1 MYLCRHPDS
10 TAYTISRLNALN
22 KTEILSKEL
31 DDRIIRR
38 SIEGLDSLKLIER
51 PNKGNSKPCRV
62 TLAGIV
68 YLILKR
74 KILVFSTITWVFRNY
89 GDNLLFQ
96 RILYPYISK
105 DTIMRLSFFNSLSPV
120 ALFLYDFCR
129 EMVSL
134 IEATYLPENKDLI
147 EIILASKA
155 VPQDARQ
162 SKTLITFLKRRF
174 NLDWLDK
181 SKVVLENDNALRIA
195 YGSNSILIRL
205 HNSNTKAVLTV
216 SRKRKSRQFVV
227 EVFRDDY
234 LVRNKSVMTRD
245 ESLEFILPA
254 LIAHLVPTF
263 VFSLA
268 SNVPASSEDFRTLC
282 KDKNFMELLES
293 TRNNFDKR
301 HELFLKEQNTHS
313 TL

>member
-1 MYLCRHPDS
+1 MVARDNLIEQLYTLSGISNKSVNSAQEDLLMYLCRHPDS

-120 ALFLYDFCR
+120 ALFFGTISAER
-129 EMVSL
+129 
-134 IEATYLPENKDLI
+134 
-147 EIILASKA
+147 
-155 VPQDARQ
+155 
-162 SKTLITFLKRRF
+162 
-174 NLDWLDK
+174 
-181 SKVVLENDNALRIA
+181 
-195 YGSNSILIRL
+195 
-205 HNSNTKAVLTV
+205 
-216 SRKRKSRQFVV
+216 
-227 EVFRDDY
+227 
-234 LVRNKSVMTRD
+234 
-245 ESLEFILPA
+245 
-254 LIAHLVPTF
+254 
-263 VFSLA
+263 
-268 SNVPASSEDFRTLC
+268 
-282 KDKNFMELLES
+282 
-293 TRNNFDKR
+293 
-301 HELFLKEQNTHS
+301 
-313 TL
+313 